1 MPCLFVLQGPDE
13 GTLKQ
18 LETSI
23 DMTIGRSDE
32 ATFQLLDEKTSRV
45 HCTVTSTREV
55 AGDFGIEITKWVLAD
70 AGSSNG
76 TQLGS
81 RQLDEATTLCDGDVM
96 GVGVTVIVYLEQEFN
111 DARAA
116 MNYCAERGINADTL
130 SAAPIPMYNPSDSA
144 TLNDN

>member
-1 MPCLFVLQGPDE
+1 
-13 GTLKQ
+13 
-18 LETSI
+18 
-23 DMTIGRSDE
+23 MTIGRSDE

-55 AGDFGIEITKWVLAD
+55 AGDFGVEVTKWVVAD

-81 RQLDEATTLCDGDVM
+81 RKLLEATTLCDGDVM
-96 GVGVTVIVYLEQEFN
+96 GVGMTTIVYLEQEFD

-116 MNYCAERGINADTL
+116 MNHCAERGLNADTL
-130 SAAPIPMYNPSDSA
+130 SAAPIPMHNPSESS
-144 TLNDN
+144 TLNDS